1 MTDRI
6 EFSESEAEFGFRING
21 VQYHVRTE
29 VGDGPARVVVSET
42 SEHQETQMEPTE
54 DQ

>member
-21 VQYHVRTE
+21 VSYHVRTE
-29 VGDGPARVVVSET
+29 VGGGPARVLVTEKA
-42 SEHQETQMEPTE
+42 EHEEPQMEPE
-54 DQ
+54 GDE